1 MPFASSRSITP
12 FQPKAWRRWRART
25 LPDGPRST
33 QRPERGAD
41 LLTEELR
48 LLPGGEVAALVD
60 LVVIDE
66 VGIRLLR
73 PTPWRLIL
81 LAGKDAHGHRDGDA
95 LGIEEASFVLP
106 IETRGRDPGVRQP
119 IERDVVEDLVTRQF
133 ARSARGPVQS
143 RHDRRGRLAVSI
155 VVVEKPGGQA
165 DGGIRD
171 AVQRL
176 RARCHE

>member
-66 VGIRLLR
+66 VGICLLC
-73 PTPWRLIL
+73 PTPRRLIL
-81 LAGKDAHGHRDGDA
+81 LARKDAHSHRNGDA
-95 LGIEEASFVLP
+95 LGVEKATLVFPV
-106 IETRGRDPGVRQP
+106 ETRRRDPRVRQP
-119 IERDVVEDLVTRQF
+119 IQRDVVEDLVTRQF
-133 ARSARGPVQS
+133 ARRTRRPVQS
-143 RHDRRGRLAVSI
+143 RGDRRGRLAAGII
-155 VVVEKPGGQA
+155 V
-165 DGGIRD
+165 
-171 AVQRL
+171 
-176 RARCHE
+176 